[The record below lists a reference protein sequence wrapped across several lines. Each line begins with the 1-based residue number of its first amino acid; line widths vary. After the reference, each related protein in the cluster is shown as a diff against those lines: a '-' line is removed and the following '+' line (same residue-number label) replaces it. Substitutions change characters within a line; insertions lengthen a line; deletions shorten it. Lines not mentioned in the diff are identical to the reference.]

1 MSFKKPLL
9 VTILFSCVLIV
20 TFYSFVFTN
29 SQKVFFANDGGDGIK
44 EYYSSIYHIK
54 YDSSYFFCNSMNYPF
69 GDELKFFGIQ
79 SIPVNIIKF
88 IYEKTGWL
96 NENSVVTYI
105 NVSMVLSLLLS
116 AIFIH
121 LILSKLQL
129 PAWLII
135 LFATPIAFLSPQIE
149 RFTGHFPLAISWFIP
164 IAIYLL
170 MLFHERKTVWISI
183 LIGTF
188 NIYVYEVH
196 AYFFLM
202 LATFSIVYFSYCF
215 FSKTKSFLFN
225 CVHLG
230 LQVLIPFLL
239 VIVLDTIAT
248 NVSDRTGHPSG
259 HMEYLSKP
267 ESVFLPISRKYFEP
281 TAKAIF
287 NSINYM
293 AWEGRA
299 FIGYLSIV
307 IILIII
313 YRLFFKKDK
322 TIFVQPTINAA
333 FNTTM
338 VTALLLLLFAFG
350 FPFILELQS
359 LIQYSGP
366 IKQLRALG
374 RFSWP
379 FYYVINIFS
388 VYYIYHYFKPKAALV
403 LSVSV
408 FIILMVDLTYVNN
421 FKRNELNNSWNN
433 YTSIDSRNNILQL
446 SNKIHTE
453 EYSAILPLPLFS
465 IGSENINVDVRCDI
479 ITDSYALSLRT
490 GLPLIST
497 MSSRLSFK
505 QAYEM
510 QKIYFEPYRENIFW
524 KEVLAKSTKNILLIQ
539 DNCNDLSEGE
549 RSIIKY
555 STKLFQQKNIS
566 VYSFN
571 PKDAWKIT
579 DSLYYKEV
587 HAIDSASLYKIK
599 VRNWSDGFYYDDF
612 VMSDKNG
619 YLTKGVSETSIKKFS
634 IIDTIDIP
642 STVSGNYIM
651 SFWFSDIYQDV
662 LPRTYIVAKAYSQSG
677 EESQIREKHLAQR
690 IKVTDCKWALF
701 EDTLNI
707 PIGTKK
713 IILYSENKE
722 ISNKTLV
729 IDDLCIR
736 KTGQNIWFENPKG
749 IVKNNR
755 LFLKP

>member
-1 MSFKKPLL
+1 
-9 VTILFSCVLIV
+9 
-20 TFYSFVFTN
+20 
-29 SQKVFFANDGGDGIK
+29 
-44 EYYSSIYHIK
+44 
-54 YDSSYFFCNSMNYPF
+54 
-69 GDELKFFGIQ
+69 
-79 SIPVNIIKF
+79 
-88 IYEKTGWL
+88 
-96 NENSVVTYI
+96 
-105 NVSMVLSLLLS
+105 
-116 AIFIH
+116 
-121 LILSKLQL
+121 
-129 PAWLII
+129 
-135 LFATPIAFLSPQIE
+135 
-149 RFTGHFPLAISWFIP
+149 
-164 IAIYLL
+164 
-170 MLFHERKTVWISI
+170 
-183 LIGTF
+183 
-188 NIYVYEVH
+188 
-196 AYFFLM
+196 
-202 LATFSIVYFSYCF
+202 
-215 FSKTKSFLFN
+215 
-225 CVHLG
+225 
-230 LQVLIPFLL
+230 
-239 VIVLDTIAT
+239 
-248 NVSDRTGHPSG
+248 
-259 HMEYLSKP
+259 
-267 ESVFLPISRKYFEP
+267 
-281 TAKAIF
+281 
-287 NSINYM
+287 
-293 AWEGRA
+293 
-299 FIGYLSIV
+299 
-307 IILIII
+307 
-313 YRLFFKKDK
+313 
-322 TIFVQPTINAA
+322 
-333 FNTTM
+333 
-338 VTALLLLLFAFG
+338 
-350 FPFILELQS
+350 
-359 LIQYSGP
+359 
-366 IKQLRALG
+366 
-374 RFSWP
+374 
-379 FYYVINIFS
+379 
-388 VYYIYHYFKPKAALV
+388 
-403 LSVSV
+403 
-408 FIILMVDLTYVNN
+408 
-421 FKRNELNNSWNN
+421 
-433 YTSIDSRNNILQL
+433 
-446 SNKIHTE
+446 
-453 EYSAILPLPLFS
+453 LPLPLFS